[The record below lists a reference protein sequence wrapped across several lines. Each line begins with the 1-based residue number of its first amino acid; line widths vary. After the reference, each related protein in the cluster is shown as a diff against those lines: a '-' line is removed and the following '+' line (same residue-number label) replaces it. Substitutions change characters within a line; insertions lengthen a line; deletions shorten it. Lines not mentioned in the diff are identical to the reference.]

1 MNDKL
6 ARLAARRQQLVTQA
20 ADQRTALAH
29 DLEPWRAR
37 LALADRGV
45 AVFCYIRR
53 HPVLIAGAALLLAAL
68 RTRHIGTWLERGV
81 LMWQIGRRFRQKS
94 SIRETG

>member
-1 MNDKL
+1 
-6 ARLAARRQQLVTQA
+6 
-20 ADQRTALAH
+20 
-29 DLEPWRAR
+29 
-37 LALADRGV
+37 
-45 AVFCYIRR
+45 VFCYIRR